1 MALKTESNNPL
12 DYLNKL
18 LEENGLEIIIP
29 NEEKETEDKKEEEK
43 EDEEN
48 V

>member
-29 NEEKETEDKKEEEK
+29 DDKQEEEKKETEDSNNNEE
-43 EDEEN
+43 
-48 V
+48 